1 MDNEL
6 QKMLENFYEDLMKS
20 CEAYE
25 NGEDDSYYEENK
37 IQSLYDYVTDSYDIE
52 YTKRLNGDFVCCS
65 VCIALGGPNIYIDTN
80 HNRLEGYWGSQVE
93 YLYFDDYRIAEIIE
107 DIVQEIV
114 DCY

>member
-6 QKMLENFYEDLMKS
+6 QKMLKSFYKDLEKS

-25 NGEDDSYYEENK
+25 NNENDDFYEENE
-37 IQSLYDYVTDSYDIE
+37 IQSLYDYVTDSYDVQ

-65 VCIALGGPNIYIDTN
+65 VCIALGGPNIYIDTDN
-80 HNRLEGYWGSQVE
+80 NRLEGYWGSQVE
-93 YLYFDDYRIAEIIE
+93 YLYFKDYHIANII
-107 DIVQEIV
+107 DSIVEELA